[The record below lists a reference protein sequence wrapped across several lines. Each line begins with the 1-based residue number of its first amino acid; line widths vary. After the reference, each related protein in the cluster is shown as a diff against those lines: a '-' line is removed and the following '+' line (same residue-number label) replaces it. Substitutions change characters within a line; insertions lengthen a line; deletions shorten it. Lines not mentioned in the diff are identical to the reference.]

1 MERKTQGGSGMT
13 REEADDYASRMNAR
27 PGVVACV
34 IRILPEI
41 MDPPKDGDNGWDV
54 IVTTSDGL

>member
-1 MERKTQGGSGMT
+1 MT